1 MLDPLSALG
10 LASNVI
16 QLVDFSA
23 RLVKKGTEIHLRG
36 ETVDNA
42 RLQDVTVNLAHQS
55 KNITA
60 SLGRSGLP
68 NTPRSQEE
76 QVVKPRYHPISAPAN
91 DYQDVTRYSPKLY
104 RCG

>member
-16 QLVDFSA
+16 QLVDFAS

-42 RLQDVTVNLAHQS
+42 RLEAVT
-55 KNITA
+55 
-60 SLGRSGLP
+60 
-68 NTPRSQEE
+68 
-76 QVVKPRYHPISAPAN
+76 
-91 DYQDVTRYSPKLY
+91 
-104 RCG
+104 

>member
-42 RLQDVTVNLAHQS
+42 KLQAVTVNLVQQIKS
-55 KNITA
+55 ITA
-60 SLGRSGLP
+60 SVGRAGLP

-76 QVVKPRYHPISAPAN
+76 QVAN
-91 DYQDVTRYSPKLY
+91 FGAL
-104 RCG
+104 

>member
-16 QLVDFSA
+16 QLVDFAS

-42 RLQDVTVNLAHQS
+42 KLQDVTINLIRQS

-60 SLGRSGLP
+60 SVGRAGLP
-68 NTPRSQEE
+68 NTPRTQEE
-76 QVVKPRYHPISAPAN
+76 QVAKLESPPA
-91 DYQDVTRYSPKLY
+91 
-104 RCG
+104 